1 MTTLSADVRPAK
13 IAHTDTTPAAAPSPT
28 ATWDRAAAA
37 YRAAKANDDAY
48 TAAHIDPPLKGLPPG
63 PIMSAATDTIP
74 ACVWDEAQELCEE
87 LTHAEDTLMDLPSPH
102 AAGFALKYL
111 VAYGDGR
118 ETDCWNTMLAA
129 EAIRFAKEA

>member
-1 MTTLSADVRPAK
+1 MTTLPADVRPAK
-13 IAHTDTTPAAAPSPT
+13 ITHTDAMSVIDQSAA
-28 ATWDRAAAA
+28 ATWDSAVAA

-48 TAAHIDPPLKGLPPG
+48 TAAHIDPPLRGLPPG

-74 ACVWDEAQELCEE
+74 ACVWAEAQRLCEE

-102 AAGFALKYL
+102 AFGFAMKYL
-111 VAYGDGR
+111 VAHGDGR